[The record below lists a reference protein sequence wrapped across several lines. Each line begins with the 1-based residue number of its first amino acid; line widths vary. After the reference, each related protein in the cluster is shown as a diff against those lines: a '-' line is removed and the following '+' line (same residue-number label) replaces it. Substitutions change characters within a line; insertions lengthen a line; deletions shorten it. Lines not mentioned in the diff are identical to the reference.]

1 MLSDLRIYEDQH
13 VFGGAGA
20 LSVPGTATH
29 ILVSDPY
36 SPVLSDNLIFIICVF
51 LFNELEFYNMS
62 YNSNTIGINCVGITN
77 PRQQHLISPKFGKFL
92 GFFTEKA

>member
-29 ILVSDPY
+29 SLVSDPY
-36 SPVLSDNLIFIICVF
+36 SPVLSHIHNLWVF
-51 LFNELEFYNMS
+51 SNELEFYNTS
-62 YNSNTIGINCVGITN
+62 YNSNIIYINFVGITN
-77 PRQQHLISPKFGKFL
+77 PHQQHLISP
-92 GFFTEKA
+92 